1 VPVQPAADSRDMYAV
16 HRVFRREFTN
26 LPALIEAVTDGDTR
40 RAAVVADHLEFL
52 VTFLHHH
59 HQGEDELVWPKLLTR
74 GTTEISPLVHT
85 MESQHHA
92 LEGTLN
98 SLTEAASRWRPTASA
113 ADRDDL
119 ARCARNLVT
128 VLFEHLEL
136 EEAEVLKLIDTY
148 LTAAEWNQASEHTMK
163 ALPPNKLPL
172 AFGMA
177 IYEADQETR
186 DIMQSTIPAVPWFV
200 FSALGPGAYKRYA
213 KRVYGTATPAPYGSN
228 RGNSAR

>member
-1 VPVQPAADSRDMYAV
+1 MPVEAAADSRDMYAV

-26 LPALIEAVTDGDTR
+26 LPELIEAVADGDTR

-59 HQGEDELVWPKLLTR
+59 HQGEDELVWPRLLTR
-74 GTTEISPLVHT
+74 GTPEISPLVHT

-92 LEGTLN
+92 LEGTLKQ
-98 SLTEAASRWRPTASA
+98 LAAAAGQWRTTATAASRDAVVG
-113 ADRDDL
+113 
-119 ARCARNLVT
+119 CARYLLT
-128 VLFEHLEL
+128 VLFEHLQL
-136 EEAEVLKLIDTY
+136 EEDQVLRLIDTY

-163 ALPPNKLPL
+163 ALKPGKLPV

-177 IYEADQETR
+177 LYEADQETR
-186 DIMQSTIPAVPWFV
+186 DIMRSTIPAIPWFV

-213 KRVYGTATPAPYGSN
+213 KRVYGTATPKPYGP
-228 RGNSAR
+228 R